1 MKKLSVVFSV
11 IVGFLLFFQ
20 THQSHAIPF
29 SITGV
34 ETTVSLTSFD
44 TLIREGLNP
53 APLGTATVIPGNPP
67 SIVFP
72 ITGGTFF
79 DNGDPATD
87 YSLIEHNGSGFSL
100 TNSSSTFLNLENF
113 LINTRQSKLFGDAS
127 FATGSVDDLPIF
139 NITPT
144 LSLLLTSEAAGAIN
158 QIFGVDGLTNFEVGK
173 VTNLNVEIGAPVPE
187 PTTMALFAIG
197 IVGLAGI
204 SIRRKK
210 K

>member
-1 MKKLSVVFSV
+1 MKKLSVLLSV

-44 TLIREGLNP
+44 TLISVGLTP

-79 DNGDPATD
+79 DNGDPATN

-100 TNSSSTFLNLENF
+100 TDSSTFLNLENF
-113 LINTRQSKLFGDAS
+113 LIDTRQSKLFGDAS

-139 NITPT
+139 NITT
-144 LSLLLTSEAAGAIN
+144 SLSLLLTSEAAGAIN

>member
-1 MKKLSVVFSV
+1 MKKFSV
-11 IVGFLLFFQ
+11 LLSLIAGFLLFFQ
-20 THQSHAIPF
+20 TPQSHAIQIP
-29 SITGV
+29 ITGV
-34 ETTVSLTSFD
+34 ETTVLLTSFD
-44 TLIREGLNP
+44 TLTGAGLTP
-53 APLGTATVIPGNPP
+53 APLGTATVIPGDPP

-100 TNSSSTFLNLENF
+100 TDSSTFLNLENF
-113 LINTRQSKLFGDAS
+113 LIDTKESQLFGDAS
-127 FATGSVDDLPIF
+127 FDGGSVDDLPIF

-144 LSLLLTSEAAGAIN
+144 LSLLLTSEAAGAIDV
-158 QIFGVDGLTNFEVGK
+158 IFGVGDLTNFKIGEVTG
-173 VTNLNVEIGAPVPE
+173 LNVTLGSPVPE
-187 PTTMALFAIG
+187 PSTIILFGIG

-204 SIRRKK
+204 NYRRKK